1 MEEDVVFGQVLMK
14 DARVSIILIDFFS
27 RKVLT
32 TVSEDKFEIIWCSIL
47 AFPNSILIRL
57 LRSNSNNVEVD

>member
-1 MEEDVVFGQVLMK
+1 MFGQVLMK

-57 LRSNSNNVEVD
+57 LTSNSNYVEVD